1 MENVYARARIGRPN
15 KKYGGVRMEGK
26 RIHNEYG
33 CSPDVPTELAGITR
47 KIRDIIVNE
56 YYDLLVSDKYDWS
69 DMKLEVHEWVDAALA
84 EAHISASIEKRARL
98 RNK

>member
-1 MENVYARARIGRPN
+1 M
-15 KKYGGVRMEGK
+15 GK
-26 RIHNEYG
+26 ERIHNEYG
-33 CSPDVPTELAGITR
+33 CSPNVPKEITDITR